1 MDLGNYTGGG
11 AGRGFSTAD
20 QSMAASGTT
29 GSISGGYSGPSGGN
43 GGGGGDDPY
52 ARFVKASQ
60 PRGGLN
66 AIKNY
71 FTSDGYDY
79 GYQRSFGKDL
89 RGIGGFLLSLINP
102 RLGLA
107 LRGYQTIKPEEK
119 TIKDYIDITKSIS
132 DSDIG
137 TLEERIARTT
147 GYDKDNIKTV
157 SDLALISKGPFYF
170 GAQTD
175 PELMVT
181 GGANIGPFSYMAE
194 TNLNDLGKI
203 NQSAGIGLAPGIS
216 YFTDFDG
223 INSIIGSRT
232 FDTPFGNV
240 NVGGQ
245 YNLNTDDYG
254 LGLNLSRK
262 F

>member
-1 MDLGNYTGGG
+1 MDLGPGGT
-11 AGRGFSTAD
+11 RSP
-20 QSMAASGTT
+20 
-29 GSISGGYSGPSGGN
+29 GPSGY
-43 GGGGGDDPY
+43 GGGYNATTSFGGGDGGSSDPY
-52 ARFVKASQ
+52 AGYVAASK
-60 PRGGLN
+60 PRGGLQG
-66 AIKNY
+66 IKDY
-71 FTSDGYDY
+71 FTGGGYDY

-89 RGIGGFLLSLINP
+89 RGIGGLLLSLINP

-107 LRGYQTIKPEEK
+107 LRGYQTTKPEEK
-119 TIKDYIDITKSIS
+119 TVKDYIDITKSIS

-137 TLEERIARTT
+137 TLNERLARIT

-157 SDLALISKGPFYF
+157 SDLALINKGPFYF

-223 INSIIGSRT
+223 INAIMGNRN

-254 LGLNLSRK
+254 IGLNLSRQ

>member
-1 MDLGNYTGGG
+1 MDLGPGGT
-11 AGRGFSTAD
+11 RSP
-20 QSMAASGTT
+20 
-29 GSISGGYSGPSGGN
+29 GPSGY
-43 GGGGGDDPY
+43 GGGYNATTSFGGGDGGSSDPY
-52 ARFVKASQ
+52 AGYVAASK

-66 AIKNY
+66 AIKDY
-71 FTSDGYDY
+71 FTGGGYDY

-89 RGIGGFLLSLINP
+89 RGIGGLLLSLINP

-119 TIKDYIDITKSIS
+119 TVKDYIDITKSIS

-157 SDLALISKGPFYF
+157 SDLALINKGPFYF

-223 INSIIGSRT
+223 INAIMGNRN

-254 LGLNLSRK
+254 IGLNFRRQ

>member
-1 MDLGNYTGGG
+1 MDLGRGG
-11 AGRGFSTAD
+11 
-20 QSMAASGTT
+20 
-29 GSISGGYSGPSGGN
+29 INNPGPSGY
-43 GGGGGDDPY
+43 GGGYNATTSFGGGDGGSSDPY
-52 ARFVKASQ
+52 AGYVAASQ

-66 AIKNY
+66 AIKDY
-71 FTSDGYDY
+71 FTGGGYDY

-89 RGIGGFLLSLINP
+89 RGIGGLLLSLINP

-119 TIKDYIDITKSIS
+119 TVKDYIDITKSIS

-137 TLEERIARTT
+137 TLKDRIARTT

-157 SDLALISKGPFYF
+157 SDIAVLNKGPFYIA
-170 GAQTD
+170 GQTD

-223 INSIIGSRT
+223 INSIMGSRT
-232 FDTPFGNV
+232 FNTPFGNV

-254 LGLNLSRK
+254 IGLNLSGQ

>member
-1 MDLGNYTGGG
+1 MDLGPGGT
-11 AGRGFSTAD
+11 RSP
-20 QSMAASGTT
+20 
-29 GSISGGYSGPSGGN
+29 GPSGY
-43 GGGGGDDPY
+43 GGGYNATTSFGGGDGGSSDPY
-52 ARFVKASQ
+52 AGYVAASK

-66 AIKNY
+66 AIKDY
-71 FTSDGYDY
+71 FTGGGYDY

-89 RGIGGFLLSLINP
+89 RGIGGLLLSLINP

-107 LRGYQTIKPEEK
+107 LRGYQTTKPEEK
-119 TIKDYIDITKSIS
+119 TVKDYIDITKSIS

-137 TLEERIARTT
+137 TLNERLARIT

-157 SDLALISKGPFYF
+157 SDLALINKGPFYF

-223 INSIIGSRT
+223 INAIMGNRN

-254 LGLNLSRK
+254 IGLNFRRQ